1 MPKIEEMEGSRKD
14 HTVRMTPRNAL
25 LFLAA
30 ILSAALVREGS
41 HPSITMAII
50 WLPSGVAVAG
60 LWLLGLEAWWVV
72 ALGTIVQRAL
82 IGYPIEVIVP
92 AGVGSTAEAIVGS
105 LILRRFGVRPTF
117 ARLRDVGGLIIA
129 AVVAPIASILFSWLA
144 RSIPGPVQQMAFYS
158 GWDGWWRMN
167 ALGLLLLVPLA
178 GTWSDFRRASFR
190 PKPLFEALSVTGALM
205 ALVWLVMTSVGTG
218 PIGMVL
224 LYLTLPVTMY
234 AAVRFGPRGAA
245 TTAAVAVLLVAY
257 GTTHGVGPFLNPQ
270 VADPL
275 DALQAFEVT
284 MVIIPLVLGAL
295 LAERHDALVRGLRS
309 DTLREAF
316 QQILPDITYVLSG
329 EGVYLDMFV
338 PPGAMVAFPREQVIG
353 RTLEEVVPDFAREMR
368 GLIERALAGAPAQP
382 IEYTVNGRVREARY
396 VRLGEKEVLALVR
409 DITDR
414 KHTESML
421 EWQARVLE
429 LIATGRQTSEVLDS
443 LVRGMEVQLD
453 GSSCSVLL
461 LEGNRF
467 HLGAAP
473 SLPAAY
479 NMAIEGLA
487 IGPSVGSCGT
497 AAYRNERVVV
507 EDIATDPLWESFR
520 DLALSHGLRACW
532 SLPIRSGTGDVLGT
546 FAIYYR
552 TPRSP
557 SETEMAI
564 AERATALAG
573 IAIERERR
581 EDLLASINR
590 NVNEG
595 LYRSTPSRGLIYVN
609 VAFARMFGY
618 DSPEAMLQVPSPML
632 YADPERREELKRV
645 IALRGCFDNEE
656 VRFVRRDGSTFWA
669 LVSSTGVKG
678 IDGSYQY
685 YDGAVSDITER
696 KRLEEQLRQA
706 QKMEAVGKLAGGV
719 AHDFNNLLTA
729 ISGYAEALTDYL
741 PRNSQAHD
749 DAEEISR
756 AAQRAAALT
765 RQLLA
770 YSRQQILAPQVLD
783 LPLVVDQLGGMLRR
797 LIGEDLRLVIQHL
810 PGECFVRVDRGQ
822 IEQVLLNLVVNARD
836 ALPNGGTITIST
848 ARAEIGATRDG
859 ALLDLAPG
867 RYVCLTVADTGT
879 GMDEATRR
887 RAFDPFFTTKALG
900 KGTGLGLSTVYGI
913 VRQSEGSVQIDSTP
927 GSGTTVRVYLP
938 WVEERPEDLTP
949 DAREKP
955 ALEAGGVIMVVED
968 EELVRDL
975 VCRTLRRAGYTVL
988 VADDGEEALRVSGA
1002 YPGAIDLMISDVIM
1016 PRMGGRELADRIIR
1030 LRPTLRIL
1038 FVSGYANDASE
1049 TSGALGPGA
1058 EYLQKPF
1065 TPSMLVDRVREMLM
1079 PDRAR
1084 S

>member
-1 MPKIEEMEGSRKD
+1 MDGSPKD
-14 HTVRMTPRNAL
+14 HTAAMTLRNAL

-30 ILSAALVREGS
+30 ILGAALVREGAN
-41 HPSITMAII
+41 PSITMAII
-50 WLPSGVAVAG
+50 WLPTGVAVAG
-60 LWLLGLEAWWVV
+60 LWVLGIEAWWVV
-72 ALGTIVQRAL
+72 ALGTIAQRVL
-82 IGYPIEVIVP
+82 IGYPVEVIVP
-92 AGVGSTAEAIVGS
+92 AALGSTAEAIVGV
-105 LILRRFGVRPTF
+105 LVLRRFGVRPTF
-117 ARLRDVGGLIIA
+117 ARLRDVVGLVA
-129 AVVAPIASILFSWLA
+129 AAALAPMASILFSWIA
-144 RSIPGPVQQMAFYS
+144 RSVPGPVQRMPFYS

-167 ALGLLLLVPLA
+167 ALGLLLIVPLA
-178 GTWSDFRRASFR
+178 GTWMDLGRASFR
-190 PKPLFEALSVTGALM
+190 AKAAFEALLISGVLG
-205 ALVWLVMTSVGTG
+205 ALVWVVMTAVDPG
-218 PIGMVL
+218 PLGMVL

-245 TTAAVAVLLVAY
+245 TTAAVAVVLVAY
-257 GTTHGVGPFLNPQ
+257 GTTHGVGPFIQPQ
-270 VADPL
+270 LAEPL

-284 MVIIPLVLGAL
+284 LIVIPLVLGAL
-295 LAERHDALVRGLRS
+295 LAERQDALIRGLRS
-309 DTLREAF
+309 DTLRDAF
-316 QQILPDITYVLSG
+316 QQILPDITYVLSADG
-329 EGVYLDMFV
+329 RYLDMFV
-338 PPGAMVAFPREQVIG
+338 PPGAIVPVPREELIG
-353 RTLEEVVPDFAREMR
+353 RTIEEIVPDSAPEMR
-368 GLIERALAGAPAQP
+368 SLMARALAGAPARP

-396 VRLGEKEVLALVR
+396 VRLGEHEVLALVR

-414 KHTESML
+414 KHAEGML

-429 LIATGRQTSEVLDS
+429 LVATGRQTSEVLDA
-443 LVRGMEVQLD
+443 LARGMEVQLD
-453 GSSCSVLL
+453 GALCSVLL
-461 LEGNRF
+461 LEGTRF
-467 HLGAAP
+467 HLAAAP

-487 IGPSVGSCGT
+487 IGPAVGSCGT
-497 AAYRNERVVV
+497 AAYRNERVIV
-507 EDIATDPLWESFR
+507 EDIANDPLWASFR

-532 SLPIRSGTGDVLGT
+532 SMPIRSGSGDVLGT
-546 FAIYYR
+546 FAVYYR
-552 TPRSP
+552 APRAP
-557 SETEMAI
+557 SEAELAM
-564 AERATALAG
+564 AERASALAG

-595 LYRSTPSRGLIYVN
+595 LFRSTPSRGLLYVN
-609 VAFARMFGY
+609 MAFARMFGY
-618 DSPEAMLQVPSPML
+618 ESPEAMLEVPSPLL

-645 IALRGCFDNEE
+645 IAQRGNFDNEE
-656 VRFVRRDGSTFWA
+656 VRFLRRDGSAFWA
-669 LVSSTGVKG
+669 LVSSTGVTG
-678 IDGSYQY
+678 MDGQFQY
-685 YDGAVSDITER
+685 YDGAVTDITER

-741 PRNSQAHD
+741 PPNSQAHD

-770 YSRQQILAPQVLD
+770 YSRQQILAPQVLE

-797 LIGEDLRLVIQHL
+797 VIGEDLRLVTQHVD
-810 PGECFVRVDRGQ
+810 GDCFVRVDRGQ

-836 ALPNGGTITIST
+836 AMPNGGTITIST
-848 ARAEIGATRDG
+848 SRAEIGATREG
-859 ALLDLAPG
+859 ALLEVAPG
-867 RYVCLTVADTGT
+867 PYVCLTVADTGT

-913 VRQSEGSVQIDSTP
+913 VRQSEGSVHLESTP

-938 WVEERPEDLTP
+938 WVHERPGDLP
-949 DAREKP
+949 ADAPEKP
-955 ALEAGGVIMVVED
+955 AAEASGVILVVED

-1002 YPGAIDLMISDVIM
+1002 YPGPIDLMISDVIM
-1016 PRMGGRELADRIIR
+1016 PRMGGRELADRIVR
-1030 LRPTLRIL
+1030 LRPGLRIL
-1038 FVSGYANDASE
+1038 FVSGYANEASD
-1049 TSGALGPGA
+1049 TPGLVGAGA

-1065 TPSMLVDRVREMLM
+1065 TPSMLVDRIREMLIT
-1079 PDRAR
+1079 DRAR